1 MRDPQSL
8 LEALATQSYDPVERL
23 EEALDRIKRLE
34 PEVNAFIT
42 LEDPEKLR
50 RLAEESHRRIKQ
62 GKARRLEG
70 VLVAVKDNIST
81 DWLPTTA
88 GSRMLECY
96 KPPYNAHVVGK
107 LLEEGA
113 IIVGKTN
120 MDEFAMGST
129 GEFSAFG
136 PTKNPWDTR
145 RVPGGSSSG
154 SGAALAYKA
163 VDLALGSD
171 TGGSIRLPGA
181 YTATVGL
188 KPTYGAV
195 SRRGLIPYANS
206 LEQIGPMARSVRDLA
221 LLYSVIAGPD
231 PLDATSLE
239 SKPPDPTSLSMIDP
253 RRLKLCIVREVL
265 EASSKHVA
273 REFERVIERLESE
286 GVGVETVS
294 LRLQEYVLPTYYI
307 IAMAEAASNL
317 ARYDGGL
324 YNCPGIREPGWER
337 QNIAARS
344 RLFGA
349 EVRKRIAMGVFV
361 LSEGYR
367 DEYYVLATRVR
378 RLVRDEVLRLTREC
392 LVATPTSPVTPPLL
406 GERLRDP
413 LSLYALD
420 LATVTAN
427 LAGVPALQIPIA
439 LTSEG
444 PVGLQLMARPWGEE
458 TLFETGLLVEEVTGL
473 AGVAAGEG

>member
-1 MRDPQSL
+1 MTTIYQQLQTGD
-8 LEALATQSYDPVERL
+8 YDPVEAF
-23 EEALDRIKRLE
+23 EKAWERITRHEKT
-34 PEVNAFIT
+34 VNAFIT
-42 LEDPEKLR
+42 IDDYNKLR
-50 RLAEESHRRIKQ
+50 VKAEEASKRIRS
-62 GKARRLEG
+62 GEAGLLEG

-81 DWLPTTA
+81 SWLPTTA
-88 GSRMLECY
+88 GSRMLSCY
-96 KPPYNAHVVGK
+96 QPPYNAYVVER
-107 LLEEGA
+107 LLEAGA

-136 PTKNPWDTR
+136 PTRNPWDLE

-154 SGAALAYKA
+154 SGAALAYRA

-206 LEQIGPMARSVRDLA
+206 LEQIGPMARSVIDTA
-221 LLYSVIAGPD
+221 LLYKVISGYD
-231 PLDATSLE
+231 PLDATSIKGPGIELE
-239 SKPPDPTSLSMIDP
+239 RLQPADPSK
-253 RRLKLCIVREVL
+253 LKICVIKEVL
-265 EASSKHVA
+265 EASQKQVVA
-273 REFERVIERLESE
+273 AFTRVIEKLEAN
-286 GVGVETVS
+286 GADVNYVS
-294 LRLQEYVLPTYYI
+294 LKSQRYVLPTYYI

-317 ARYDGGL
+317 ARYDGGI
-324 YNCPGIREPGWER
+324 YNCGSLKMPTWEE
-337 QNIAARS
+337 QNIRVRS
-344 RLFGA
+344 MLFGR
-349 EVRKRIAMGVFV
+349 EVKRRIAMGVFV

-378 RLVRDEVLRLTREC
+378 RMVRDEVLGLTRDC
-392 LVATPTSPVTPPLL
+392 IIASPTSPVPPPKL
-406 GERLRDP
+406 GERISDP

-427 LAGVPALQIPIA
+427 LAGVPALQLPIA
-439 LTSEG
+439 TTSEG
-444 PVGLQLMARPWGEE
+444 PVGIQLMARPWGEE
-458 TLFETGLLVEEVTGL
+458 DLFNTGLLIEEITGL
-473 AGVAAGEG
+473 RGVYAL